1 MIDTPRPH
9 LGDLLSGLLDDELA
23 PQEHAVALEHLA
35 TCRQCSIELS
45 QVSAARAWV
54 RALPPV
60 EPPLGFI
67 DRLIREQQ
75 DSAVPVPWLRRGR
88 AGVAALALSAA
99 AGIGLLGLASPR
111 DPPVSPQVGQLVE
124 THAASASLAGDPLS
138 EFAPVAVRV
147 NLRR

>member
-1 MIDTPRPH
+1 MTGGPRLH
-9 LGDLLSGLLDDELA
+9 LGDLLSALLDGELA

-35 TCRQCSIELS
+35 TCRECSTELN

-67 DRLIREQQ
+67 DRLIREQE
-75 DSAVPVPWLRRGR
+75 DLTVPVPWLRRGW
-88 AGVAALALSAA
+88 AAVAALALSAA
-99 AGIGLLGLASPR
+99 AGIGILGLASPR
-111 DPPVSPQVGQLVE
+111 DPPVNPQVGQLVE

-138 EFAPVAVRV
+138 EFAPVAVPV